1 MAIYRHYDLARG
13 EAPSERF
20 LLSEDEL
27 IEKLEDGYCFSV
39 DHSDKYSDVIASPAL
54 HSGRGLGGGLKVDSG
69 FNDILNRIK
78 SGNSVKGGWS
88 KSTIQTK

>member
-1 MAIYRHYDLARG
+1 MAVFRHYNLVKG
-13 EAPSERF
+13 EAPTERF

-27 IEKLEDGYCFSV
+27 IAKLEDGYCFSGGE
-39 DHSDKYSDVIASPAL
+39 DDKYSDAVASPAL
-54 HSGRGLGGGLKVDSG
+54 HSGRGLGGGLKVDSA

-78 SGNSVKGGWS
+78 TGNSVKGGWS

>member
-1 MAIYRHYDLARG
+1 MRL
-13 EAPSERF
+13 

-27 IEKLEDGYCFSV
+27 IAKLENGYCFAA
-39 DHSDKYSDVIASPAL
+39 DYGDKYSDAVSSPAL

-78 SGNSVKGGWS
+78 NGNSVKGGWS